1 MGGVLGAVYINTLP
15 LNEAATNC
23 GLLYSSAMLA
33 ADVLITVM
41 MFRGL
46 LRSKSG
52 WADTDR
58 LIGRLMK
65 LMLET
70 QAPATLGYVTMAS
83 HSPQAERL
91 QSKADAQRADLPC
104 RVRHLS

>member
-65 LMLET
+65 LML
-70 QAPATLGYVTMAS
+70 
-83 HSPQAERL
+83 
-91 QSKADAQRADLPC
+91 
-104 RVRHLS
+104 